1 MAQNVSPN
9 TNDDNKERIFID
21 SNLGIRI
28 ILNYWTLDKFMVI
41 SWLWGES
48 KMASK
53 AHHKRILMDYGFSQ
67 RRSWSI
73 IREFERITDFLKLR
87 SYSHNLPSNHF
98 LSQRS
103 EIASGSGTLGSDLL
117 LPFRWSFCP
126 KSNSSSA
133 ESFNIPRPSGTGT
146 RGRLPLSTT
155 GRQPTRG
162 NVLESDCLIS
172 QINLGCKLS
181 RDWLLSICW
190 WNTLWNFHHDC

>member
-1 MAQNVSPN
+1 
-9 TNDDNKERIFID
+9 
-21 SNLGIRI
+21 
-28 ILNYWTLDKFMVI
+28 
-41 SWLWGES
+41 
-48 KMASK
+48 MASK

-126 KSNSSSA
+126 KSKRFEKELNQTEPLLMLVIIPLRANQKPSESPKPLTSLDLQSEKTVTREQSQPALSSHG
-133 ESFNIPRPSGTGT
+133 F
-146 RGRLPLSTT
+146 
-155 GRQPTRG
+155 
-162 NVLESDCLIS
+162 CY
-172 QINLGCKLS
+172 
-181 RDWLLSICW
+181 
-190 WNTLWNFHHDC
+190 

>member
-1 MAQNVSPN
+1 M
-9 TNDDNKERIFID
+9 
-21 SNLGIRI
+21 
-28 ILNYWTLDKFMVI
+28 YWTLDKFMVI

-126 KSNSSSA
+126 KSNNCTSPLFSPALYS
-133 ESFNIPRPSGTGT
+133 IPLYVSLVNTEKR
-146 RGRLPLSTT
+146 STT
-155 GRQPTRG
+155 EFVREWSAVFDIRPLANNWGLENSKLMWERRQVSLKPVGEDFALRKWG
-162 NVLESDCLIS
+162 VIWQLRNRIDKQA
-172 QINLGCKLS
+172 QI
-181 RDWLLSICW
+181 
-190 WNTLWNFHHDC
+190 